1 MNSEQ
6 LSGWTDLPVGAYKVP
21 ESDVIITG
29 HQRGQA
35 ASLLFGVLGVAI
47 AHAANSNASAAGVSN
62 TEQVLRMKLTDQTR
76 TEIESLTA
84 QQPLAAKF
92 SVQAAGG
99 TQLDVSS
106 ALLLSYTNDT
116 QVRAFTVLKAV
127 LNGPDKRPLWETRYF
142 ASTGDA
148 RPLEGPD
155 SWTGNNG
162 EALKAAVTANLRQ
175 SVKVM
180 LNDVAQPFARDDKQ
194 MTVVEANF
202 PYLKQRVQMKGY
214 SLTED
219 DKYIAFV
226 PKIGDAMVLSG
237 VNVLDKSV
245 IVYRPAKADD
255 VVFKLAPEAAAE
267 PAKKTAD
274 AAPVQK

>member
-1 MNSEQ
+1 MSLFSTLGQKLAIVTICLSLGACATYDRAKPAPAVAGPINIKMNSEQ

-162 EALKAAVTANLRQ
+162 EALKAAN
-175 SVKVM
+175 
-180 LNDVAQPFARDDKQ
+180 P
-194 MTVVEANF
+194 
-202 PYLKQRVQMKGY
+202 
-214 SLTED
+214 
-219 DKYIAFV
+219 
-226 PKIGDAMVLSG
+226 
-237 VNVLDKSV
+237 
-245 IVYRPAKADD
+245 
-255 VVFKLAPEAAAE
+255 
-267 PAKKTAD
+267 
-274 AAPVQK
+274 